1 MNVQLK
7 KIIKQ
12 SIPLLKKNDVVK
24 ASIFGSVA
32 RGAEK
37 KRSDVDFLVK
47 FKGRK
52 SLLDLVRLKHQL
64 QLEDT
69 LHRHVDVLTYK
80 SVHPPLK
87 KYILK
92 DEVRIV

>member
-52 SLLDLVRLKHQL
+52 SLLYLVRLKH

>member
-64 QLEDT
+64 EDT